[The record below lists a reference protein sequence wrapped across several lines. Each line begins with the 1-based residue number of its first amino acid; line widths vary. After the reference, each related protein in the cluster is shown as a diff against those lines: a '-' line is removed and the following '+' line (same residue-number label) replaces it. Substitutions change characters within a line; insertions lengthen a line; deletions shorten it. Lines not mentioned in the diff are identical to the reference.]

1 MIEKLEKRDFDKVF
15 ALLEDSFPPDEYRT
29 YEEHKAQ
36 LDNKCYTIYALH
48 DGARLKAFIS
58 VWEFETFAYVE
69 HFAVHPEYRSGGL
82 GAKMLGELVARIGK
96 TVCLEVEPPET
107 ETARKRI
114 GFYER
119 NGFYL
124 NDYPYIQP
132 PMSEGKNELPL
143 LIMTSG
149 GKVDK
154 KTFDMMKTTLYEK
167 VYKYNKRGK

>member
-1 MIEKLEKRDFDKVF
+1 ME
-15 ALLEDSFPPDEYRT
+15 PPD
-29 YEEHKAQ
+29 
-36 LDNKCYTIYALH
+36 
-48 DGARLKAFIS
+48 
-58 VWEFETFAYVE
+58 
-69 HFAVHPEYRSGGL
+69 
-82 GAKMLGELVARIGK
+82 
-96 TVCLEVEPPET
+96 T

-154 KTFDMMKTTLYEK
+154 KTFDMMMTTLYEK